1 MADSEL
7 LVRLDVF
14 LGLVAIAV
22 IVYALD
28 VLGDDLVVGGLSLVV
43 VGVGLYA
50 VWSYASAYLFAA
62 VDTDAEGDT
71 VTDD

>member
-14 LGLVAIAV
+14 LGLVAVAV

-28 VLGDDLVVGGLSLVV
+28 VLADELVVGGIALAV

-62 VDTDAEGDT
+62 ADTDE
-71 VTDD
+71 

>member
-22 IVYALD
+22 IVYALS
-28 VLGDDLVVGGLSLVV
+28 VLADELVVGGVALAV

-62 VDTDAEGDT
+62 VDTDD
-71 VTDD
+71 